1 MLSEPTP
8 ESLFAASFIAA
19 WTLALAL
26 RMWLS
31 LRQARSIRAHRDHV
45 PEQFA
50 AFISAAAHDK
60 AAAYGLDKLRLG
72 RAETLANALFLLV
85 LTFGGVLAWLSG
97 TLGDWLPDGGIA
109 HGTALILAVVLLSSL
124 VDLPFAYFR
133 QFVVE
138 ARHGFNRMQPALFFA
153 DALKGTALLL
163 AVGAPLIALALLFM
177 REAGS
182 AWWLWVWAL
191 WAAFNM
197 LAVWLY
203 PTLIAPLF
211 NRFVPLADAAL
222 AERVNALLAR
232 CGFRSGGLF
241 VMDGSRRSAHGNA
254 YFTGF
259 GRKRRI
265 VFFDTLLAKLTPPEV
280 EAVLAHELGHFHHRH
295 VTQRIVIGLFSAAIA
310 LWLLAQLRDSA
321 WFFTGLAAGEPG
333 DALALVLFALVLPV
347 FLFPASPLFSA
358 LSRRHEFEADRYAVR
373 HTSAAALSSALIG
386 LYKDN
391 AATLTPDPLHS
402 LFYDSH
408 PPASIRLAHIGQ
420 PA

>member
-1 MLSEPTP
+1 MFSELTP
-8 ESLFAASFIAA
+8 DSLFGASFAAA

-26 RMWLS
+26 RIWLS
-31 LRQARSIRAHRDHV
+31 QRQARAISAHRHRV

-50 AFISAAAHDK
+50 AFISPEAHDK
-60 AAAYGLDKLRLG
+60 ASAYGLDKLRLG
-72 RAETLANALFLLV
+72 RIETLVDAMLLLA
-85 LTFGGVLAWLSG
+85 LTFGGVLAWLSR
-97 TLGDWLPDGGIA
+97 TIGDWLPDNGIA
-109 HGTALILAVVLLSSL
+109 HGTAFMLSAVLLSSL
-124 VDLPFAYFR
+124 VDLPFAYYR
-133 QFVVE
+133 QFIVE
-138 ARHGFNRMQPALFFA
+138 ARHGFNRMRPALFFA
-153 DALKGTALLL
+153 DALKGAALLL
-163 AVGAPLIALALLFM
+163 VVGAPLIAMALLFM

-182 AWWLWVWAL
+182 AWWLWVWML
-191 WAAFNM
+191 WATFNL

-211 NRFVPLADAAL
+211 NRFAPLEDRAL
-222 AERVNALLAR
+222 AERVNALLTR
-232 CGFRSGGLF
+232 CGFRSGGLY

-295 VTQRIVIGLFSAAIA
+295 VTQRIVIGLLTAAIA
-310 LWLLAQLRDSA
+310 LWLLAQLRDSE
-321 WFFTGLAAGEPG
+321 WFFAGLGAGAPG
-333 DALALVLFALVLPV
+333 DAMALVLFALVLPV
-347 FLFPASPLFSA
+347 FVFPASPLFSA
-358 LSRRHEFEADRYAVR
+358 LSRRHEFEADRFAVH

-402 LFYDSH
+402 MFYDSH
-408 PPASIRLAHIGQ
+408 PPASLRLERIGL